1 MEIPDRPAGSS
12 EAPGNQPVQPRA
24 EEQLKQLIRDHERPL
39 YAFIYSLL
47 PDPRGVHDCLQDT
60 YMRAYQ
66 RFRNG
71 DRVETAWLYQEG
83 YNRAMEERRQ

>member
-1 MEIPDRPAGSS
+1 
-12 EAPGNQPVQPRA
+12 
-24 EEQLKQLIRDHERPL
+24 
-39 YAFIYSLL
+39 
-47 PDPRGVHDCLQDT
+47 
-60 YMRAYQ
+60 MRAYQ